1 MLNFISPLEGFKVYN
16 DGVEVGSGST
26 NLGGSYSV
34 GDGRIVI
41 GRSLTGVDGNYGSVE
56 VGELLFFNEN
66 LTEPEVILIKD
77 HII

>member
-34 GDGRIVI
+34 GDGRIAI
-41 GRSLTGVDGNYGSVE
+41 GRSYSGADGDYASVE
-56 VGELLFFNEN
+56 VDELLFFNEN
-66 LTEPEVILIKD
+66 LTESEIILIKD
-77 HII
+77 HIL